1 MIVSF
6 RRKARLWFDRLFWK
20 NMADVTLLGGE
31 SDWWVCT
38 RLLAPGSMVLSG
50 GAGKDVSFECALVH
64 RGCKVAVFDPS
75 PTGKATMEK
84 EVNQLQGLQFFPQG
98 LAAREAAVKFALPA
112 IPEEGSFRLAAENTD
127 SDDVEFRCVPPKKA
141 LELAGFAD
149 CSLCKL
155 DIEGFE
161 YEVLAALLRA
171 GLRPMQIAVE
181 FHHFMPGIQ
190 WRQTLDS
197 IRELRRA
204 GYRIVRKRQTD
215 YLFVRREFIR

>member
-1 MIVSF
+1 MI
-6 RRKARLWFDRLFWK
+6 
-20 NMADVTLLGGE
+20 LLGGE

-38 RLLAPGSMVLSG
+38 HLLEPGSVVLSG
-50 GAGKDVSFECALVH
+50 GAGKDVSFECALVR
-64 RGCKVAVFDPS
+64 RGCSVVLFDPS

-84 EVNQLQGLQFFPQG
+84 KVNQMDGLQFFPKG

-112 IPEEGSFRLAAENTD
+112 IPDEGSFRLAAETTN
-127 SDDVEFRCVPPKKA
+127 SGNVEFRCVTPEKA

-161 YEVLAALLRA
+161 YEVLDALLRA
-171 GLRPMQIAVE
+171 GLRPAQIAVE
-181 FHHFMPGIQ
+181 FHHFMPGIK
-190 WRQTLDS
+190 WLRTLNS
-197 IRELRRA
+197 ILELRRA

-215 YLFVRREFIR
+215 YLFVRKEFIS